1 VEASIR
7 GNLSLVLAAP
17 GGPSMIRVSQF
28 LAVMG
33 CVVAAARADAQGLD
47 QDHGQYSRAD
57 VEAGQRLYG
66 PQCQV
71 CHGATG
77 DGVPGIDLRLGRFRR
92 VSSDEDLARTIAT
105 GVPGTG
111 MPPFVLRPAEI
122 TAIVAFIRAGFDPAS
137 ASVRVGDAE
146 RGRGLFYGRAEC
158 SSCHRVNG
166 SGPRLAPDLSDIGA
180 IRTLAALQR
189 ALLDPNQ
196 SLLPIN
202 RPVRVVTR
210 DGRTLRG
217 RRLNEDSYF
226 VQLIDEREA
235 LHSLAKADL
244 REITVETT
252 ASMPSYAQRLNADE
266 LADVIAYL
274 VSLKGL

>member
-1 VEASIR
+1 MTRALSI
-7 GNLSLVLAAP
+7 LA
-17 GGPSMIRVSQF
+17 I
-28 LAVMG
+28 
-33 CVVAAARADAQGLD
+33 VAALTAHVQIRAQVLD

-92 VSSDEDLARTIAT
+92 STSDEDLARIIAS

-111 MPPFVLRPAEI
+111 MPAFVLQPAEL
-122 TAIVAFIRAGFDPAS
+122 TAILAFIRAGFDPGS
-137 ASVRVGDAE
+137 AAVRVGDAS
-146 RGRGLFYGRAEC
+146 RGRSLFAGRAEC
-158 SSCHRVNG
+158 ASCHRVNG
-166 SGPRLAPDLSDIGA
+166 VGLRLAPDLSDIGS

-189 ALLDPNQ
+189 ALLQPNE
-196 SLLPIN
+196 SLLPIH
-202 RPVRVVTR
+202 RPVRIVTK

-217 RRLNEDSYF
+217 RRLNEDTYS
-226 VQLIDEREA
+226 VQLIDDQEN

-244 REITVETT
+244 RELTVETT
-252 ASMPSYAQRLNADE
+252 AAMPSFADRLTADE
-266 LADVIAYL
+266 IADVIAYL

>member
-1 VEASIR
+1 
-7 GNLSLVLAAP
+7 
-17 GGPSMIRVSQF
+17 MIRALY
-28 LAVMG
+28 LATLIG
-33 CVVAAARADAQGLD
+33 CALAAARARAQGLD
-47 QDHGQYSRAD
+47 DDHGQYSRAN

-92 VSSDEDLARTIAT
+92 VVSDEDIVRTVT
-105 GVPGTG
+105 NGVPGTG
-111 MPPFVLRPAEI
+111 MPPFRLRPEEI
-122 TAIVAFIRAGFDPAS
+122 TSLVAFIRAGFDPAS
-137 ASVRVGDAE
+137 ASVRVGDAA
-146 RGRGLFYGRAEC
+146 RGHALFAGKAQC

-166 SGPRLAPDLSDIGA
+166 SGPRLAPDLSDIGS

-202 RPVRVVTR
+202 RPVRIVTK

-217 RRLNEDSYF
+217 RRLNEDSYS
-226 VQLIDEREA
+226 VQLIDSDER
-235 LHSLAKADL
+235 LHSFAKADV
-244 REITVETT
+244 REIAVDSTP
-252 ASMPSYAQRLNADE
+252 AMPSYAGRLSEDE
-266 LADVIAYL
+266 LADLIAYL

>member
-1 VEASIR
+1 MTRI
-7 GNLSLVLAAP
+7 LSLVAA
-17 GGPSMIRVSQF
+17 I
-28 LAVMG
+28 
-33 CVVAAARADAQGLD
+33 AAITAHFDIDAQVVD

-66 PQCQV
+66 PQCQI

-77 DGVPGIDLRLGRFRR
+77 DGVPGIDLKLGRFRR
-92 VSSDEDLARTIAT
+92 SASDEDLARVITG

-111 MPPFVLRPAEI
+111 MPPFVLQPAELVGVI
-122 TAIVAFIRAGFDPAS
+122 AFIRAGFDPAS
-137 ASVRVGDAE
+137 AAVRVGDAA
-146 RGRGLFYGRAEC
+146 RGRALFEGKAEC
-158 SSCHRVNG
+158 AGCHRVFG

-189 ALLDPNQ
+189 ALLTPNE
-196 SLLPIN
+196 SLLPIH

-210 DGRTLRG
+210 DGRTLTG
-217 RRLNEDSYF
+217 RRLNEDTYT
-226 VQLIDEREA
+226 VQLIDDGEN
-235 LHSLAKADL
+235 LHSLTKADL
-244 REITVETT
+244 RELSVTD
-252 ASMPSYAQRLNADE
+252 ASAMPSYAERLSADE